1 MWSSRKHVTCFV
13 SLILHLHWIGAL
25 HAAPPM
31 SPMQRMQP
39 IFPDSNELYS
49 YVSPRTIADLK
60 NEHARQAM
68 MDVTD
73 TINEVQRIL
82 SKDPSLPRLTRGEI
96 EDLFEM
102 VTREEYKRSLA
113 AGDFD
118 RAKHMRSL
126 MLVLPYNTN
135 SADESLEVGRSRRCV
150 YIDFG
155 LIYILTSAGSL
166 HKTTSYENGEFGD
179 EKTETATNRTAADD
193 GRHVCS
199 SFGHQ
204 QSSDCD
210 HIQAEFR
217 AECQID
223 VHGASDNIPS
233 EIHYANYASTKSRAK
248 Q

>member
-1 MWSSRKHVTCFV
+1 MWPTGMHVTWFV
-13 SLILHLHWIGAL
+13 SVFLHLQWIGVMR
-25 HAAPPM
+25 AAPPM
-31 SPMQRMQP
+31 SSMQRPQP
-39 IFPDSNELYS
+39 VFPDSNELYS

-113 AGDFD
+113 AGDFA

-135 SADESLEVGRSRRCV
+135 NADESLEVCR
-150 YIDFG
+150 
-155 LIYILTSAGSL
+155 
-166 HKTTSYENGEFGD
+166 
-179 EKTETATNRTAADD
+179 
-193 GRHVCS
+193 
-199 SFGHQ
+199 
-204 QSSDCD
+204 
-210 HIQAEFR
+210 
-217 AECQID
+217 
-223 VHGASDNIPS
+223 
-233 EIHYANYASTKSRAK
+233 YAIVD
-248 Q
+248 

>member
-1 MWSSRKHVTCFV
+1 MWPKTDKHVTWFV
-13 SLILHLHWIGAL
+13 SLILQLQWIGVMR
-25 HAAPPM
+25 AAPPM
-31 SPMQRMQP
+31 SSMRRPQP
-39 IFPDSNELYS
+39 VFPDSNELYS

-113 AGDFD
+113 AGDFA

-135 SADESLEVGRSRRCV
+135 NADQSLEVR
-150 YIDFG
+150 
-155 LIYILTSAGSL
+155 
-166 HKTTSYENGEFGD
+166 
-179 EKTETATNRTAADD
+179 
-193 GRHVCS
+193 
-199 SFGHQ
+199 
-204 QSSDCD
+204 
-210 HIQAEFR
+210 
-217 AECQID
+217 
-223 VHGASDNIPS
+223 
-233 EIHYANYASTKSRAK
+233 
-248 Q
+248 